1 MKDFMWWILLEG
13 TPGERMFFVSA
24 TKQAQYDLPESE
36 MTDEE
41 LLELIDFYYKRD
53 YSIQSEN
60 NPQKSSVRKCNIDE
74 NDAVNLSRE
83 SIKNVFGI
91 DVSDSDFTIEPQP
104 IEASDK
110 MLHYLVNFTIAAD
123 KSISIFIDADHGSI
137 SQMRLHCSD
146 IYSENKVLDK
156 KKYEECCLFIR
167 QKVIEKMESDLKG
180 IKLYYKLVLE

>member
-91 DVSDSDFTIEPQP
+91 DVSDSDL
-104 IEASDK
+104 DR
-110 MLHYLVNFTIAAD
+110 
-123 KSISIFIDADHGSI
+123 KST
-137 SQMRLHCSD
+137 RLNSSH
-146 IYSENKVLDK
+146 E
-156 KKYEECCLFIR
+156 
-167 QKVIEKMESDLKG
+167 
-180 IKLYYKLVLE
+180 